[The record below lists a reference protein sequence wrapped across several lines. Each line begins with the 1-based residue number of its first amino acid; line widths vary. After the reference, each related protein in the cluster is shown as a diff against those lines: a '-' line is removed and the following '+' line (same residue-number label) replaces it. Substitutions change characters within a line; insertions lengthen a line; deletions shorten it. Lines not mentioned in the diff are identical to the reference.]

1 MIISDWFEV
10 RMTDN
15 SQPMEERGAGGTLE
29 LLRLAW
35 PLVLSNSFWTLQI
48 VLDRILI
55 SRSLGEG
62 VGAAFSAAMLFWVP
76 MALLQNTASYATT
89 FVAQYTGANQPHRV
103 GPAVWQSLYFSITTG
118 LAFLGLVPVTESLI
132 ALGDHAPEIQALEAI
147 YFRCLCF
154 AALPILVTQSVSS
167 FFAGRGDSITVLVI
181 NAIGLTVNAFFACAW
196 IFGLWGFPQWGIAG
210 AGWATV
216 VGSTTS
222 ALVGLGWM
230 LRPHFRRAFATGV
243 WRLEGNLFRRLM
255 RFGLPN
261 GIFAGLD
268 VLAFTIFLFIV
279 GRLGKVELAASSIAF
294 TLNLFSF
301 LPSFGLGQA
310 VGVLVGK
317 RLGENRPDLAE
328 RTTWSGLR
336 IALVY
341 MFAIGLI
348 YLLLPNQLAM
358 IFQSQNDADQWERIA
373 ALIPV
378 LLVFVALYSSFDAM
392 NLVFSFALRGAGDT
406 RFVTAIA
413 FVLSWPIMVLPTW
426 AAWYYGWGLYW
437 AWSFA
442 SVYILVLALVFWLR
456 FRQGQWRSMRVI
468 EMKVAS
474 DQVEK
479 PVGCVRQSETSG
491 MSPDVGE
498 GRTHPTDFVLD
509 PIPSPATTVQN

>member
-1 MIISDWFEV
+1 MSNEK
-10 RMTDN
+10 R
-15 SQPMEERGAGGTLE
+15 PMEDATAGGAVE

-118 LAFLGLVPVTESLI
+118 VAFLGLVPLTESLI
-132 ALGDHAPEIQALEAI
+132 ALGAHDPELQAMEAI

-154 AALPILVTQSVSS
+154 AALPILVTHSVSS
-167 FFAGRGDSITVLVI
+167 FFAGRGDSRTVLVI
-181 NAIGLTVNAFFACAW
+181 NAVGLTVNAFFTCAW
-196 IFGLWGFPQWGIAG
+196 IFGLWGFPQLGIAG

-216 VGSTTS
+216 LGSSTS

-230 LRPHFRRAFATGV
+230 LRPCFQKAFATAA
-243 WRLEGNLFRRLM
+243 WRFEKDLFRRLM
-255 RFGLPN
+255 RFGIPN
-261 GIFAGLD
+261 GLFAGLD

-310 VGVLVGK
+310 VAVLVGQ

-328 RTTWSGLR
+328 RTTWAGLC

-341 MFAIGLI
+341 MLVIGLI
-348 YLLLPNQLAM
+348 YLLLPDQLAM
-358 IFQSQNDADQWERIA
+358 IFQSDSDAAQWQQVA
-373 ALIPV
+373 ALIPT
-378 LLVFVALYSSFDAM
+378 LLAFVALYSSFDAM

-406 RFVTAIA
+406 RFVTLIA
-413 FVLSWPIMVLPTW
+413 FFLSWPIMVLPTW
-426 AAWYYGWGLYW
+426 AAWRFDWGLYW
-437 AWSFA
+437 AWTFA
-442 SVYILVLALVFWLR
+442 SVYILLLALVFLLR
-456 FRQGQWRSMRVI
+456 FRQGRWRTMRVI
-468 EMKVAS
+468 EMAAAS
-474 DQVEK
+474 GTNLKLE
-479 PVGCVRQSETSG
+479 
-491 MSPDVGE
+491 PDE
-498 GRTHPTDFVLD
+498 LEDAESLD
-509 PIPSPATTVQN
+509 PITDSATSVPN